1 MDVCTAVISMTLP
14 FTEGEFLALFGAYNA
29 ALWPFAL
36 LLWLATA
43 AALVLMARGKRID
56 RAVSILLAVHWA
68 WSAVGYHL
76 VFFTRINPA
85 ARLFGALFLVQ
96 ALLFAWAAMGRIPL
110 RYGSSGTPAR
120 RAGSALVAY
129 ALAYP
134 LLAATSIHAWPE
146 TPSFGVPCPTTLLT
160 AGFLLTAAPLRRALL
175 VIPLLWSLIGGSAAL
190 LLGVWT
196 DFALFGAA
204 LALLVALVAPRILH
218 LTARGSAAG
227 WHP

>member
-29 ALWPFAL
+29 ELWPFAL
-36 LLWLATA
+36 VLWVASA
-43 AALVLMARGKRID
+43 AALVLRGYRID
-56 RAVSILLAVHWA
+56 RAVSTLLAVHWA
-68 WSAVGYHL
+68 WSAVAYHL

-85 ARLFGALFLVQ
+85 AWLFGALFLVQ
-96 ALLFAWAAMGRIPL
+96 ALLFTRVATDRAPL
-110 RYGSSGTPAR
+110 RYGASGTPAR
-120 RAGSALVAY
+120 VAGLALIAY

-196 DFALFGAA
+196 DFALFAAA
-204 LALLVALVAPRILH
+204 LALLVALVAPRMLH
-218 LTARGSAAG
+218 LAARGSAAG